1 MNKKQVNNAK
11 TILFLLRPGT
21 EEARSMGCI
30 CGYEEYNKNILR
42 SESYKHLDKPN
53 YFIVSKHCPLHEIK
67 YFPKK
72 KVFTSSSHQKNPHWY
87 VIML

>member
-1 MNKKQVNNAK
+1 MDKENNAK
-11 TILFLLRPGT
+11 AILLLMSPGSV
-21 EEARSMGCI
+21 EARSMGCI
-30 CGYEEYNKNILR
+30 CGYEEYNKNMLK

-72 KVFTSSSHQKNPHWY
+72 KVFANNDHIKNTHWY